1 MKNILI
7 TGGCGFIGSN
17 FIAHIFDK
25 YDYNIWNIDSLT
37 YAANISNLREEIRQ
51 SSRYHF
57 LDCDINNF
65 KRVRDTVVSN
75 EIKFIVNFAA
85 ESHVDNSISNSSPFI
100 HSNINGTHNLLTILH
115 DYGVEKYL
123 QISTDEVY
131 GSLKEEDPAF
141 TEGHTIRPNSPYA
154 ASKASAD
161 LLCRSFFKTYGY
173 PIAITRCSNNY
184 GPNQHPE
191 KLIPLVIKNAKKG
204 LDIPIYGDGRNIR
217 DWIHVAD
224 HCEAIDKVLHDGI
237 PGEIY
242 NIGGKNEIRNIDIVK
257 TILSLLNKSTDQIK
271 FAEDRAGHDWRYAI
285 DNSKISR
292 ELGWNPKI
300 NFKKGLLKLL

>member
-1 MKNILI
+1 V
-7 TGGCGFIGSN
+7 
-17 FIAHIFDK
+17 A
-25 YDYNIWNIDSLT
+25 
-37 YAANISNLREEIRQ
+37 
-51 SSRYHF
+51 
-57 LDCDINNF
+57 
-65 KRVRDTVVSN
+65 SN

-100 HSNINGTHNLLTILH
+100 HSNINGTHTLLTLLH
-115 DYGVEKYL
+115 DYDVEKYL

-141 TEGHTIRPNSPYA
+141 TETHPVRPNSPYS
-154 ASKASAD
+154 ASKSSAD

-173 PIAITRCSNNY
+173 PIVITRCSNNY

-191 KLIPLVIKNAKKG
+191 KFIPLVIKNAKKG
-204 LDIPIYGDGRNIR
+204 LPIPVYGDGRNIR
-217 DWIHVAD
+217 DWIQVLD
-224 HCEAIDKVLHDGI
+224 HCEAIDKALHKGVA
-237 PGEIY
+237 GEIY

-271 FAEDRAGHDWRYAI
+271 FVEDRAGHDWRYAI
-285 DNSKISR
+285 DNSKISK

-300 NFKKGLLKLL
+300 NFKKGLLDLL